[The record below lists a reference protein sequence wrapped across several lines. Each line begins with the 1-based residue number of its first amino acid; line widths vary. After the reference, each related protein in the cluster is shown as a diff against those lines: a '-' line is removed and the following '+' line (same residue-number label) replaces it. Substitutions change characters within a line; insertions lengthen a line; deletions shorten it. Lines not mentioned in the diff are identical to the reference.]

1 MSGGNPMD
9 NILESLDLSYIEL
22 VEDICIHII
31 DKDGKTV
38 YYSKGCEKIEGYK
51 KEDIVGKHIKDTY
64 LSEYKNKFNDE
75 SSMQLKVLKTKQPVK
90 NIPITYYAA
99 NKKLVQVVSSTY
111 PIIKDGV
118 FVGAMC
124 LFKDVTA
131 LINMQSIIEDMKNMI
146 HRENTIKLQNG
157 TSYTFSNIIGKN
169 KNLLDTIEI
178 SKKLALGMSPIMI
191 IGETGSGK
199 ELYAQSIHNYS
210 NYSKGPF
217 VAINCS
223 AIPET
228 LIEGILF
235 GTTKGAFTGAAEMKG
250 LFEEAQ
256 NGTLFLDEINS
267 MNMMLQTKLLRV
279 LEDKKVRRLGGNS
292 EIAVNCRI
300 LSATNISAA
309 DLLNVK
315 FFRNDL
321 YYRLAAAT
329 IEIPPLRERTDDI
342 EVLIDHFIKENNR
355 IMKRNIQEISD
366 DCLNALKKYLWPG
379 NVRQLKHAIDY
390 AFNLIKFNDTIL
402 DLNHLPQYIFN
413 STKVRE
419 IDTAHLKYE
428 HTDLKTIIN
437 DVERKL
443 IMQSIK
449 DCNKNLSE
457 TAKSLGISRQNLHY
471 RMKIL
476 NIDVD

>member
-1 MSGGNPMD
+1 MD
-9 NILESLDLSYIEL
+9 DILKSLNLSYIEL
-22 VEDICIHII
+22 VEDICVHII

-51 KEDIVGKHIKDTY
+51 KEDVVGKHMTEVY
-64 LSEYKNKFNDE
+64 LSENKNKFDEE
-75 SSMQLKVLKTKQPVK
+75 SSMQLKVLKTKQPAK
-90 NIPITYYAA
+90 NVPMTYYAA
-99 NKKLVQVVSSTY
+99 DNKLVQVVSSTY

-124 LFKDVTA
+124 LFKDTTD
-131 LINMQSIIEDMKNMI
+131 LINMKSVIEDMKSMI
-146 HRENTIKLQNG
+146 HRENTIKLKNG
-157 TSYTFSNIIGKN
+157 TSYTFNSIIGKN

-178 SKKLALGMSPIMI
+178 SKKLAKGTSPIMI

-210 NYSKGPF
+210 DYSKGPF
-217 VAINCS
+217 VALNCS

-228 LIEGILF
+228 LIEGLLF
-235 GTTKGAFTGAAEMKG
+235 GTTKGAFTGATDMKG

-267 MNMMLQTKLLRV
+267 MNLMLQAKLLRV

-292 EIAVNCRI
+292 EIEINCRI
-300 LSATNISAA
+300 LSATNISASE
-309 DLLNVK
+309 LLNVK

-329 IEIPPLRERTDDI
+329 VEIPPLRERTTDI
-342 EVLIDHFIKENNR
+342 EVLVDHFIKENNR
-355 IMKRNIQEISD
+355 IMKRDIQKISD
-366 DCLNALKKYLWPG
+366 TCLNVLKKYSWPG

-390 AFNLIKFNDTIL
+390 AFNLIKYDDTVL

-413 STKVRE
+413 SVKMSE
-419 IDTAHLKYE
+419 IDNVHIKCE
-428 HTDLKTIIN
+428 HNDLKAIIN

-443 IMQSIK
+443 ITQSIK
-449 DCNKNLSE
+449 DSNGNLSQ

-476 NIDVD
+476 KVDVD